1 MSTAVHSISSR
12 LDDAFVVPA
21 PLNEAAPSRAQASK
35 SSRKSRAARPKPSFQ
50 PSDPKPSSPSKST
63 RPLHFIASTLRKQNA
78 TLAGCARR
86 LGLALSEAEAQTRPD
101 ADLTLSQLYAW
112 RDVLDVPTSELLPL
126 DEVVPDPIRNR
137 ALLLR
142 TMKTARQLQEAS
154 RGARLE
160 PVVASLVDQL
170 IELMPELAEVSAW
183 PTVGQSRA
191 PREPGAA
198 TRRVDADFSRFLEER
213 S

>member
-1 MSTAVHSISSR
+1 MSTAVHSLPSN
-12 LDDAFVVPA
+12 LDDAFV
-21 PLNEAAPSRAQASK
+21 LGAPSLK
-35 SSRKSRAARPKPSFQ
+35 EPKSRAKAAESPRKARADKPV
-50 PSDPKPSSPSKST
+50 SSSRSLNAERRFPSKST

-86 LGLALSEAEAQTRPD
+86 LGLTPAEAAAQARPD

-112 RDVLDVPTSELLPL
+112 RAVLDVPTSELIPFV
-126 DEVVPDPIRNR
+126 DVVPDPIRNR

-142 TMKTARQLQEAS
+142 TMKTARQLQNLS
-154 RGARLE
+154 RGTRLE
-160 PVVASLVDQL
+160 PAVASLVDQL
-170 IELMPELAEVSAW
+170 VELMPELAETPAW

-191 PREPGAA
+191 PRESGSA
-198 TRRVDADFSRFLEER
+198 TRRVDADFTRLIEER

>member
-1 MSTAVHSISSR
+1 MSTAVHSLPSN
-12 LDDAFVVPA
+12 LDDAFVFNA
-21 PLNEAAPSRAQASK
+21 PPSPRPKVRAHAVESP
-35 SSRKSRAARPKPSFQ
+35 RKSRVGQSAAARSPNSERR
-50 PSDPKPSSPSKST
+50 SPSKSA

-86 LGLALSEAEAQTRPD
+86 LGLTPAEAAAQTRPD

-126 DEVVPDPIRNR
+126 EDVVPDPIRNR

-142 TMKTARQLQEAS
+142 TMKTARQLQDLS
-154 RGARLE
+154 RGTRLE
-160 PVVASLVDQL
+160 PAVASLVDQL
-170 IELMPELAEVSAW
+170 IELMPELAEVPAW

-191 PREPGAA
+191 PRESGSA
-198 TRRVDADFSRFLEER
+198 TRRVDADFTRFIEER

>member
-1 MSTAVHSISSR
+1 MSTAVHSLPSH
-12 LDDAFVVPA
+12 LDDAFVFNA
-21 PLNEAAPSRAQASK
+21 PRGQAPKARAQVSETP
-35 SSRKSRAARPKPSFQ
+35 RKSRVAKSASSSRPSNPERRA
-50 PSDPKPSSPSKST
+50 PAKSA

-86 LGLALSEAEAQTRPD
+86 LGISLSEAAAQARPD
-101 ADLTLSQLYAW
+101 ADLSLSQLYAW
-112 RDVLDVPTSELLPL
+112 RAVLDVPTSELIPF
-126 DEVVPDPIRNR
+126 DDVVPDPIRNR

-142 TMKTARQLQEAS
+142 TMKTARQLQNLS
-154 RGARLE
+154 RGTRLE
-160 PVVASLVDQL
+160 PAVASLVDQL
-170 IELMPELAEVSAW
+170 VELMPELAETPAW

-191 PREPGAA
+191 PRESGGA

>member
-1 MSTAVHSISSR
+1 MSTAVHSISSP
-12 LDDAFVVPA
+12 LDDAFAFNA
-21 PLNEAAPSRAQASK
+21 PTGQGSKIRAKTSETPRQPRGSRPSP
-35 SSRKSRAARPKPSFQ
+35 SSRSPRSEERRPA
-50 PSDPKPSSPSKST
+50 KST
-63 RPLHFIASTLRKQNA
+63 RPLHLIASTLRKQNA

-86 LGLALSEAEAQTRPD
+86 LGLSLSEAAAQARPD
-101 ADLTLSQLYAW
+101 ADLSLSQLYAW
-112 RDVLDVPTSELLPL
+112 RAVLDVPTSELLPL
-126 DEVVPDPIRNR
+126 DDLVPDPVRNR

-142 TMKTARQLQEAS
+142 TMKTARQLQDLS
-154 RGARLE
+154 RGTRLE
-160 PVVASLVDQL
+160 PAVASLIDQL
-170 IELMPELAEVSAW
+170 IELMPELAEVPAW